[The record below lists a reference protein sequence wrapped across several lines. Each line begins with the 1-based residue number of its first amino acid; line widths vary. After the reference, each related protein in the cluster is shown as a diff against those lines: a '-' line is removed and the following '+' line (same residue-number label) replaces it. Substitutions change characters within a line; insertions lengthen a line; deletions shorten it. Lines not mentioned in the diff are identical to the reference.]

1 MGRCERPFHLE
12 EMSNKERRSE
22 MRTVTVTV
30 FIAVL
35 VMALVGPSVVAAE
48 PQEASAPEMQA
59 QLEAL
64 SAKVAALNATLGA
77 AVSQIAALATAMVT
91 LQAQMATGHG
101 AVTSQAV
108 LAVLPPHNGTLP
120 PHSTLPEIARSLG
133 LPAEQVTVQE
143 KKAVQETIEPM
154 AQYRFLGYLLQNG
167 KSCAFLG
174 KGSELFIVRTGE
186 TVDGHLQVTAIDA
199 ASVKLLD
206 PSTSQETTLLL
217 AKVTEGQP

>member
-1 MGRCERPFHLE
+1 
-12 EMSNKERRSE
+12 

-48 PQEASAPEMQA
+48 PREASAPEMQA

-64 SAKVAALNATLGA
+64 SAKVVALNATLGA

-91 LQAQMATGHG
+91 LQAQMATRHG

-120 PHSTLPEIARSLG
+120 VTSVLPEIKRSLG
-133 LPAEQVTVQE
+133 LTAEQLTVQE

>member
-1 MGRCERPFHLE
+1 MA
-12 EMSNKERRSE
+12 
-22 MRTVTVTV
+22 
-30 FIAVL
+30 FIALL
-35 VMALVGPSVVAAE
+35 VMALVGPPVVAAE
-48 PQEASAPEMQA
+48 SQEASAPEMQA
-59 QLEAL
+59 QIETLT
-64 SAKVAALNATLGA
+64 AKVAALNATIGA

-108 LAVLPPHNGTLP
+108 LAALPLLNGALP
-120 PHSTLPEIARSLG
+120 VPSVLPEITRGHG
-133 LPAEQVTVQE
+133 LPAEDT
-143 KKAVQETIEPM
+143 KAEQSATPRSD
-154 AQYRFLGYLLQNG
+154 QYRFLGYLLQNG

-174 KGSELFIVRTGE
+174 KGSELYIVRTGE

-217 AKVTEGQP
+217 AKFTEGPS

>member
-1 MGRCERPFHLE
+1 M
-12 EMSNKERRSE
+12 RSL
-22 MRTVTVTV
+22 TVTAFTALL
-30 FIAVL
+30 II
-35 VMALVGPSVVAAE
+35 ALVGPPAVAAE
-48 PQEASAPEMQA
+48 PQEASAPETQA
-59 QLEAL
+59 QIETLT
-64 SAKVAALNATLGA
+64 AKVAALNATLGA

-91 LQAQMATGHG
+91 LQAQMTTGHG
-101 AVTSQAV
+101 AITSQAV
-108 LAVLPPHNGTLP
+108 LAALPPPNGALP
-120 PHSTLPEIARSLG
+120 VPSVLSEIQRSLG

-143 KKAVQETIEPM
+143 KKAVQETTQPM

-186 TVDGHLQVTAIDA
+186 TVDGRLQVTAIDA

-217 AKVTEGQP
+217 AKVTEGRP

>member
-1 MGRCERPFHLE
+1 
-12 EMSNKERRSE
+12 
-22 MRTVTVTV
+22 MRTVTVTA

-120 PHSTLPEIARSLG
+120 PHSALPEVARSLG

-186 TVDGHLQVTAIDA
+186 TVDGRLQVTAIDA
-199 ASVKLLD
+199 ASVKLQDTGSSL
-206 PSTSQETTLLL
+206 ETTLALV
-217 AKVTEGQP
+217 KDISGPS

>member
-1 MGRCERPFHLE
+1 
-12 EMSNKERRSE
+12 
-22 MRTVTVTV
+22 MRTVTATAL
-30 FIAVL
+30 IAAL
-35 VMALVGPSVVAAE
+35 IMTLVGPPVVAAE
-48 PQEASAPEMQA
+48 PQEVSAPEMQA
-59 QLEAL
+59 QIEAL
-64 SAKVAALNATLGA
+64 TAKVAELNSALGT
-77 AVSQIAALATAMVT
+77 AVSQIAALATVMVT

-120 PHSTLPEIARSLG
+120 PHSALPEIARSLG

-199 ASVKLLD
+199 VSVKLRDTGSSL
-206 PSTSQETTLLL
+206 ETTLALV
-217 AKVTEGQP
+217 KDISGPS